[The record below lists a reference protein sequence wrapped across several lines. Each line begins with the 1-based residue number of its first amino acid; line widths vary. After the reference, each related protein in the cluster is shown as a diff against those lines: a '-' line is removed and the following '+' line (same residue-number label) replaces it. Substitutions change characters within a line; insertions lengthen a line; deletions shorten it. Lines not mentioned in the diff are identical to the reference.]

1 MFACFMLCL
10 ALAGPSVAFASQDDG
25 GEKYAKE
32 VASTLVGKPAPA
44 LTVTTID
51 GQTID
56 LGKLYG
62 HKIVYLKFWATWC
75 APCRE
80 QMPHLEHAFETAGPD
95 TVVIAINT
103 NFNETREGVD
113 TFRRKFGLK
122 MPIVMDDGRL
132 AEAFHLRVTPQHVVI
147 GRDGRVAYVGHLI
160 NASLEAAL
168 AGGKSPDG
176 LAGRKTGREGSRGAP
191 DRLTT
196 LDGESFELGVSA
208 SRKPRILVFMS
219 PWCEGYLA
227 QSQPTTGAQCRSAR
241 EQSEKLSVHS
251 GAQWLGIASGL
262 WSDSEALGAYRT
274 KNKVRLPLAID
285 TSGDVF
291 RRYGV
296 KRIPTVILVDADG
309 KEVQRLT
316 SDMSALPALVARAAR
331 LSPGGT

>member
-1 MFACFMLCL
+1 MA
-10 ALAGPSVAFASQDDG
+10 AATDDDG

-32 VASTLVGKPAPA
+32 VAPSLVGKPAPA

-51 GQTID
+51 GKTID

-80 QMPHLEHAFETAGPD
+80 QMPHFEHAFETAGPD

-103 NFNETREGVD
+103 NFNETKDGVEA
-113 TFRRKFGLK
+113 FRKKFGLK

-132 AEAFHLRVTPQHVVI
+132 AEAFQLRVTPQHVVI

-168 AGGKSPDG
+168 AGTDHAGKASAAKG
-176 LAGRKTGREGSRGAP
+176 HAASGRNASTHV
-191 DRLTT
+191 TT
-196 LDGESFELGVSA
+196 LDGKTFDLGVSPGG
-208 SRKPRILVFMS
+208 KPRILVFMS

-227 QSQPTTGAQCRSAR
+227 QSQPITGAECRSAR
-241 EQSEKLSVHS
+241 EQSEKLHAHS
-251 GAQWLGIASGL
+251 EAQWLGIASGL
-262 WSDSEALGAYRT
+262 WSDNAGLSSYRNT
-274 KNKVRLPLAID
+274 NKVTLPLALD

-316 SDMSALPALVARAAR
+316 GDMSALPALVARAAT
-331 LSPGGT
+331 LGKGGT